1 MILTKERLDQLRH
14 TNFFCA
20 KLTDEQADKLIYIFG
35 EEPVPE
41 PPYVWDEEHIWHT
54 IRNMIRSN

>member
-1 MILTKERLDQLRH
+1 MILSKILLTQLRR

-20 KLTDEQADKLIYIFG
+20 KLTDEQADKLLDLFG
-35 EEPVPE
+35 QEPTPE

-54 IRNMIRSN
+54 IRKMTGF